1 MLYFILAESF
11 RLKLFTPFYE
21 NKVNLRAEFGTVKV
35 YIEEENRKQNKNIFN
50 VRVSTAVWPLVKCKL
65 C

>member
-50 VRVSTAVWPLVKCKL
+50 VRVSTAV
-65 C
+65 